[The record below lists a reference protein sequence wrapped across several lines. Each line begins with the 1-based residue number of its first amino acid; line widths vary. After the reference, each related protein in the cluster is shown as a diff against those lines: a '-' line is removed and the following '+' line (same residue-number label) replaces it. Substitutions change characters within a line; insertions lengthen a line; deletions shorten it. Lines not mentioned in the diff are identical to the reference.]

1 MHERSSWSC
10 TKREGR
16 KLGFAR
22 VNLTQPRC
30 FSISRVSGIPA
41 GPTAPLAATPA
52 GGRGRWPWRTQ
63 HLSCMS
69 RGESGAKDHRAC
81 CCTVVC
87 LCNLFAR
94 TGCPSFLVCSFAGAF
109 VSILSPSVR
118 RRRMS
123 EAPRSQFP
131 LHATARGAT
140 PRVPQRGSCPCPSAC
155 LLCFT
160 HRTCTSVFTNL
171 VGREGFNIKR
181 RNTHDPA
188 LPGPNRTRLQ
198 CPSGGH

>member
-1 MHERSSWSC
+1 MHGRRGWSC
-10 TKREGR
+10 TKREGP

-22 VNLTQPRC
+22 VNLTEPRC
-30 FSISRVSGIPA
+30 FSISRVSGISA
-41 GPTAPLAATPA
+41 GPIAPMAATPA

-63 HLSCMS
+63 HLSCVS
-69 RGESGAKDHRAC
+69 RGESSAKDHRAC

-118 RRRMS
+118 SRRRRRMS

-140 PRVPQRGSCPCPSAC
+140 PRVPQRGKLSLSLC
-155 LLCFT
+155 LSIVLHAQDT
-160 HRTCTSVFTNL
+160 HFCLHNFSW
-171 VGREGFNIKR
+171 
-181 RNTHDPA
+181 
-188 LPGPNRTRLQ
+188 PGKF
-198 CPSGGH
+198 